1 MNVEINVIIIYLIV
15 AWIQMLLDDGD
26 QLKKGGRMLLVE
38 RLSSNP

>member
-26 QLKKGGRMLLVE
+26 QLKKGGMMLLVE
-38 RLSSNP
+38 PLSSNP